1 MKHAINI
8 FLSLFFITLSIG
20 WIFILLSP
28 YSPNSGVLFA
38 IPLFL
43 ATIICVHTT
52 IKDFLN

>member
-8 FLSLFFITLSIG
+8 FLSIFFIILSIG

-28 YSPNSGVLFA
+28 YSPQSGVLFA

-43 ATIICVHTT
+43 ATITSIYET
-52 IKDFLN
+52 IKAFLN